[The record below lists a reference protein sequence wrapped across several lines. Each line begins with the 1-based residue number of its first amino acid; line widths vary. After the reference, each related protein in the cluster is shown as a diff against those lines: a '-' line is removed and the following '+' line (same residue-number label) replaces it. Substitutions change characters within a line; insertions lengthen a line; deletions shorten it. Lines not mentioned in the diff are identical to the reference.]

1 MSTETEIDRLLVR
14 LVGDATSYQRMLNEA
29 QTGIKKTADVTERE
43 GKRIERLAA
52 SLRTFGQG
60 IRGAGAAMS
69 LAITTPLLA
78 ISGAA
83 SHASM
88 SFEQSLQRLRSLV
101 GLSAEEISTFRG
113 EVLQLSAATGKAP
126 LELVATYEAITSG
139 GLKGKAAMEALV
151 ISAKASSIGMGDAAT
166 IGRTA
171 SLAMTAYGVA
181 NLSAAD
187 AVDILR
193 AAAEAGNAEASQF
206 APVMGRLLPVAEN
219 LGIEFDQVAGTIA
232 FMTRLTGD
240 ASLAATGLSG
250 IMRKLQGSGLSPEVL
265 KELGGQSALDKIKKV
280 FRDDGMVA
288 GINALTAALA
298 KSGIPLNKFMSDAE
312 GMNAMLM
319 LTGSSAADFKTVLET
334 TANSVGQ
341 VDARF
346 KEWEETMGAK
356 MAKAMAGTQAMM
368 IKLGD
373 MLAPIVQKLTQWGLG
388 AMEVWNMLTPEMQKV
403 AVVVLAVAAAIGPLL
418 VGFGTMSVMIS
429 SVISGFVALSSAITF
444 LLPLAPMIM
453 GIVVAIAALGVAL
466 YHMRGPIIE
475 VFNDLK
481 KYFSDTIAG
490 MTAAL
495 RSGEIELA
503 WEIVMTQI
511 KLTFLQV
518 ITDMTMHLL
527 GFMKLFTLVNP
538 GLALIVRDLASKTTV
553 KLGIE
558 TFTTQLKLNSLTDEA
573 LRKGAEAAAEAAAD
587 AAGGSVGGTG
597 PAATAFKEGKYYA
610 SEGVQATTVGSAEAM
625 ARVSAYRS
633 LSEGSAA
640 ERTAKGVE
648 EVVGILEQIRDMG
661 GGLSP
666 AALAESA

>member
-1 MSTETEIDRLLVR
+1 MSREDIDSFRETALKMAANLGQSPIDIVNTFESISS
-14 LVGDATSYQRMLNEA
+14 G
-29 QTGIKKTADVTERE
+29 GIK
-43 GKRIERLAA
+43 
-52 SLRTFGQG
+52 
-60 IRGAGAAMS
+60 GAAA
-69 LAITTPLLA
+69 LDA
-78 ISGAA
+78 
-83 SHASM
+83 
-88 SFEQSLQRLRSLV
+88 
-101 GLSAEEISTFRG
+101 
-113 EVLQLSAATGKAP
+113 
-126 LELVATYEAITSG
+126 LEA
-139 GLKGKAAMEALV
+139 
-151 ISAKASSIGMGDAAT
+151 SAKASSIGMGDMQT
-166 IGRTA
+166 IGRAA
-171 SLAMTAYGVA
+171 SLALATYGEESLKASEAIEMVWK
-181 NLSAAD
+181 AAD
-187 AVDILR
+187 RGL
-193 AAAEAGNAEASQF
+193 AEASGFASVFGKILPAAKAAKLEFGETAGTLSALTLAYGETATAATALSSMISKIRGAGVSPKIIKQMEASGYSMKELQKVFADQGIVEGIKYLDAMFAKTGITQLQFFSDKEAENAFNVLRDSKQF
-206 APVMGRLLPVAEN
+206 ASIVDDV
-219 LGIEFDQVAGTIA
+219 
-232 FMTRLTGD
+232 
-240 ASLAATGLSG
+240 S
-250 IMRKLQGSGLSPEVL
+250 
-265 KELGGQSALDKIKKV
+265 QSV
-280 FRDDGMVA
+280 G
-288 GINALTAALA
+288 GIN
-298 KSGIPLNKFMSDAE
+298 S
-312 GMNAMLM
+312 
-319 LTGSSAADFKTVLET
+319 
-334 TANSVGQ
+334 
-341 VDARF
+341 RY

-373 MLAPIVQKLTQWGLG
+373 MLAPIVQKLTQWGLS

-403 AVVVLAVAAAIGPLL
+403 AVVVLAVVAAIGPLL
-418 VGFGTMSVMIS
+418 VGFGTMAVMIS

>member
-14 LVGDATSYQRMLNEA
+14 LVGDATSYQKMLNDA
-29 QTGIKKTADVTERE
+29 QTGARRTADTVERE
-43 GKRIERLAA
+43 GKRIERFAA

-60 IRGAGAAMS
+60 VRGAGAAMS

-88 SFEQSLQRLRSLV
+88 SFEQALQRLRSLV
-101 GLSAEEISTFRG
+101 SMSREDIDSFRETALKMAANLGQSPIDIVNTFESIS
-113 EVLQLSAATGKAP
+113 
-126 LELVATYEAITSG
+126 SG
-139 GLKGKAAMEALV
+139 GIKGAAALDALEA
-151 ISAKASSIGMGDAAT
+151 SAKASSIGMGDMQT
-166 IGRTA
+166 IGRAA
-171 SLAMTAYGVA
+171 SLALATYGEESLKASEAIEMVWK
-181 NLSAAD
+181 AAD
-187 AVDILR
+187 RGL
-193 AAAEAGNAEASQF
+193 AEASGFASVFGKILPAAKAAKLEFGETAGTLSALTLAYGETATAATALSSMISKIRGAGVSPKIIKQMEASGYSMKELQKVFADQGIVEGIKYLDAMFAKTGITQLQFFSDKEAENAFNVLRDSKQF
-206 APVMGRLLPVAEN
+206 ASIVDDV
-219 LGIEFDQVAGTIA
+219 
-232 FMTRLTGD
+232 
-240 ASLAATGLSG
+240 S
-250 IMRKLQGSGLSPEVL
+250 
-265 KELGGQSALDKIKKV
+265 QSV
-280 FRDDGMVA
+280 G
-288 GINALTAALA
+288 GIN
-298 KSGIPLNKFMSDAE
+298 S
-312 GMNAMLM
+312 
-319 LTGSSAADFKTVLET
+319 
-334 TANSVGQ
+334 
-341 VDARF
+341 RY

-373 MLAPIVQKLTQWGLG
+373 MLAPIVQKLTQWGLS

-403 AVVVLAVAAAIGPLL
+403 AVVVLAVVAAIGPLL
-418 VGFGTMSVMIS
+418 VGFGTMAVMIS